1 MYYTSAVILLFAALA
16 LQVKLKAHVSLFGGE
31 PGVGLNALRYKRYL
45 KKNLLPRRLI
55 LSDKILPNRGSYP
68 IPQPVSLPKG
78 KVVAGTVKVQVC
90 RWRIGGG

>member
-45 KKNLLPRRLI
+45 KKTLATKTSHIERQNLTQQRQLPD
-55 LSDKILPNRGSYP
+55 SAAC
-68 IPQPVSLPKG
+68 
-78 KVVAGTVKVQVC
+78 VAT
-90 RWRIGGG
+90 